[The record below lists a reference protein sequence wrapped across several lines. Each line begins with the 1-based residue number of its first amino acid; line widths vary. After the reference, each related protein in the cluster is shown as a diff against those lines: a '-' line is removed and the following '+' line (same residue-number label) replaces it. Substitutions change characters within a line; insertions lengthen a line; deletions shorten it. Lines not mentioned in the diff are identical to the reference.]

1 MRDRAPQRLL
11 LFLPPRLNAGGRAQF
26 ASGTVVSYVA
36 LANRESTRGEAPVAL
51 LPKASAVDLVFDSSD
66 VFITAIESPKL
77 SEGRL
82 RMALP
87 NILEDRLLAE
97 AADCHFAFNV
107 PRGGTGTTT
116 IAAQPKMPVAVIDRG
131 ILTRALDVVT
141 DAGFKVRAAYSEIYT
156 VPAPAAGVLSV
167 RVDRGRG
174 IARSATHDGFAFDL
188 SEDAVPPALALAV
201 RQLGIKRIQVFGRD
215 GARMSPFAAALNVQ
229 IDVNAQEA
237 DPAST
242 ETGVSLLQGAFAQGG
257 MIGGFVGSSRLS
269 LSSRAVRVP
278 LLWAAA
284 AVAVAM
290 VGMNAYYLK
299 LQGRRKNDPQ
309 SDGDELSLDVSRS
322 HHRGG
327 HDGANQTEAG
337 RGTCARRDRFGQRLF
352 GAERTHGAAVVGR
365 ARRQRRRHG
374 VSRRRVEGEVQ
385 ARGGRQ
391 PGAAEHSAFGRPAA
405 GIGDSLRCRWL
416 GARHGGGGLDGSAT
430 AFLG

>member
-1 MRDRAPQRLL
+1 MRDRSAQRLL
-11 LFLPPRLNAGGRAQF
+11 IFLPPRLGAGGRAQF
-26 ASGTVVSYVA
+26 SSGTVVPYVA
-36 LANRESTRGEAPVAL
+36 LSARESTRGEAPVAL
-51 LPKASAVDLVFDSSD
+51 LPKASAVDLVFDSGD

-87 NILEDRLLAE
+87 NILEDRLLAD
-97 AADCHFAFNV
+97 ATDCHFAFNV

-188 SEDAVPPALALAV
+188 ADDAVPPALALAV

-215 GARMSPFAAALNVQ
+215 GARMAPLAQALNVL

-257 MIGGFVGSSRLS
+257 MMGGFAGSSRLS

-278 LLWAAA
+278 LMWIAAGA
-284 AVAVAM
+284 AVAIL
-290 VGMNAYYLK
+290 GMNAYNLK
-299 LQGRRKNDPQ
+299 LESEERSIRSQMETNFRSMFPEVTTVADTMVQTKQKLAEVRSRAGIASANDF
-309 SDGDELSLDVSRS
+309 SVLNARTAMLLSAAPVGSVASIEYR
-322 HHRGG
+322 
-327 HDGANQTEAG
+327 DGALKIKFKPGVADNPSLQNTLRSAALQQGLAVRFEA
-337 RGTCARRDRFGQRLF
+337 
-352 GAERTHGAAVVGR
+352 
-365 ARRQRRRHG
+365 
-374 VSRRRVEGEVQ
+374 
-385 ARGGRQ
+385 
-391 PGAAEHSAFGRPAA
+391 
-405 GIGDSLRCRWL
+405 
-416 GARHGGGGLDGSAT
+416 DGSARVT
-430 AFLG
+430 AAGV

>member
-1 MRDRAPQRLL
+1 MSNRSAQRLL
-11 LFLPPRLNAGGRAQF
+11 IFLPPRLGAGPRGHF
-26 ASGTVVSYVA
+26 ASGTVVPYVA
-36 LANRESTRGEAPVAL
+36 LSARESTRGEAPVAL
-51 LPKASAVDLVFDSSD
+51 LPKAGAVDLVFDSSD
-66 VFITAIESPKL
+66 VFITAIELPKL

-97 AADCHFAFNV
+97 ATDCHFAFNI

-188 SEDAVPPALALAV
+188 TDDVVPPALALAV

-215 GARMSPFAAALNVQ
+215 GARMAPLAQALNVQ

-242 ETGVSLLQGAFAQGG
+242 ETGVNLLQGSFAQGG
-257 MIGGFVGSSRLS
+257 MMGGFVGSSKLS
-269 LSSRAVRVP
+269 LSSRAVRIP
-278 LLWAAA
+278 LMWIAACA
-284 AVAVAM
+284 AVAVIC
-290 VGMNAYYLK
+290 MNAYNLK
-299 LQGRRKNDPQ
+299 LESEERAIRSRMETSFRSTFPEVTTVADTMVQTKQKLAEVRARSGIASANDFSVLNARTAQ
-309 SDGDELSLDVSRS
+309 LLSAAPVGSVASMEYR
-322 HHRGG
+322 
-327 HDGANQTEAG
+327 DGALKIKFKPGVADNPGLQNTLRSAALQQG
-337 RGTCARRDRFGQRLF
+337 LAIRF
-352 GAERTHGAAVVGR
+352 
-365 ARRQRRRHG
+365 
-374 VSRRRVEGEVQ
+374 EG
-385 ARGGRQ
+385 
-391 PGAAEHSAFGRPAA
+391 
-405 GIGDSLRCRWL
+405 
-416 GARHGGGGLDGSAT
+416 DGSARVT
-430 AFLG
+430 AATGV

>member
-1 MRDRAPQRLL
+1 MEAIQTLSMRDRSHNGYFFSCRRASVP
-11 LFLPPRLNAGGRAQF
+11 AGATQF
-26 ASGTVVSYVA
+26 ASGTVVPYVA
-36 LANRESTRGEAPVAL
+36 LSARESTRGEAPVAL
-51 LPKASAVDLVFDSSD
+51 LPKAGAVDLVFDSSD
-66 VFITAIESPKL
+66 VFITAIASPKL

-87 NILEDRLLAE
+87 NILEDRLLAD
-97 AADCHFAFNV
+97 ATDCHFAFNV

-188 SEDAVPPALALAV
+188 TDDAVPPALALAV

-215 GARMSPFAAALNVQ
+215 GARMAPLAQALNVQ

-257 MIGGFVGSSRLS
+257 MMGGFVGSSK
-269 LSSRAVRVP
+269 AVAIEPRG
-278 LLWAAA
+278 ARSA
-284 AVAVAM
+284 AV
-290 VGMNAYYLK
+290 
-299 LQGRRKNDPQ
+299 D
-309 SDGDELSLDVSRS
+309 
-322 HHRGG
+322 
-327 HDGANQTEAG
+327 
-337 RGTCARRDRFGQRLF
+337 
-352 GAERTHGAAVVGR
+352 
-365 ARRQRRRHG
+365 
-374 VSRRRVEGEVQ
+374 RRRV
-385 ARGGRQ
+385 Q
-391 PGAAEHSAFGRPAA
+391 PSRSSA
-405 GIGDSLRCRWL
+405 
-416 GARHGGGGLDGSAT
+416 
-430 AFLG
+430 

>member
-1 MRDRAPQRLL
+1 MNNRSTQRLL
-11 LFLPPRLNAGGRAQF
+11 IFLPPRLGAGGRGPF
-26 ASGTVVSYVA
+26 ASGTVVPYVA
-36 LANRESTRGEAPVAL
+36 LSARESTRGEAPVAL
-51 LPKASAVDLVFDSSD
+51 LPKAGAVDLVFDSSD

-97 AADCHFAFNV
+97 ATDCHFAFNI

-156 VPAPAAGVLSV
+156 VPAPAAGVLSI

-188 SEDAVPPALALAV
+188 TDDVVPPALALAV

-215 GARMSPFAAALNVQ
+215 GARMAPLAQALNVQ

-242 ETGVSLLQGAFAQGG
+242 ETGVNLLQGSFAQGG
-257 MIGGFVGSSRLS
+257 MMGGFVGSSKLS

-278 LLWAAA
+278 LMWIAACA
-284 AVAVAM
+284 AVAVI
-290 VGMNAYYLK
+290 GMNAYNLK
-299 LQGRRKNDPQ
+299 LESEERAIRSRMETSFRSTFPEVTTVADPMVQTKQKLAEVRARSGIASANDFSVLNARTAQ
-309 SDGDELSLDVSRS
+309 LLSAAPVGSVASMEYR
-322 HHRGG
+322 
-327 HDGANQTEAG
+327 DGALKIKFKPGVADNPGLQNTLRSAALQQG
-337 RGTCARRDRFGQRLF
+337 LAIRF
-352 GAERTHGAAVVGR
+352 
-365 ARRQRRRHG
+365 
-374 VSRRRVEGEVQ
+374 EG
-385 ARGGRQ
+385 
-391 PGAAEHSAFGRPAA
+391 
-405 GIGDSLRCRWL
+405 
-416 GARHGGGGLDGSAT
+416 DGSARVT
-430 AFLG
+430 AATGV

>member
-1 MRDRAPQRLL
+1 MSNRSAQRLL
-11 LFLPPRLNAGGRAQF
+11 IFLPPRLGAGGRGQF
-26 ASGTVVSYVA
+26 ASGTVVPYVA
-36 LANRESTRGEAPVAL
+36 LSARESTRGEAPVAL
-51 LPKASAVDLVFDSSD
+51 LPKAGAVDLVFDSSD

-97 AADCHFAFNV
+97 ATDCHFAFNI

-188 SEDAVPPALALAV
+188 TDDSVPPALALAV

-215 GARMSPFAAALNVQ
+215 GARMAQVAQALNVQ

-242 ETGVSLLQGAFAQGG
+242 ETGVNLLQGAFAQGG
-257 MIGGFVGSSRLS
+257 MIGGFVGSSKLS

-278 LLWAAA
+278 LMWIGACA
-284 AVAVAM
+284 AVAII
-290 VGMNAYYLK
+290 GMNGYNLK
-299 LQGRRKNDPQ
+299 LESEERAIRSRMETNFRSAFPEVTTVADTMVQTKQKLAEVRARSGIASANDFSVLNARTAQ
-309 SDGDELSLDVSRS
+309 LLSAAPVGSVTSIEYR
-322 HHRGG
+322 
-327 HDGANQTEAG
+327 DGALKIKFKPGVADNPGLQNTL
-337 RGTCARRDRFGQRLF
+337 RS
-352 GAERTHGAAVVGR
+352 AAVQQGLAIR
-365 ARRQRRRHG
+365 F
-374 VSRRRVEGEVQ
+374 EG
-385 ARGGRQ
+385 
-391 PGAAEHSAFGRPAA
+391 
-405 GIGDSLRCRWL
+405 
-416 GARHGGGGLDGSAT
+416 DGSARVT
-430 AFLG
+430 PATGV

>member
-1 MRDRAPQRLL
+1 MRDRSAQRLL
-11 LFLPPRLNAGGRAQF
+11 VFLPPRLGGGRAPF
-26 ASGTVVSYVA
+26 ASGTVVPYVA
-36 LANRESTRGEAPVAL
+36 LSARESTRGEAPVAL
-51 LPKASAVDLVFDSSD
+51 LPKAGAVDLVFDSSD

-87 NILEDRLLAE
+87 NILEDRLLAD
-97 AADCHFAFNV
+97 ATDCHFAFTV

-188 SEDAVPPALALAV
+188 SDDAVPPALSLAV

-215 GARMSPFAAALNVQ
+215 GARMAPLAKTLNVQ

-257 MIGGFVGSSRLS
+257 MIGGFTGSSRLS
-269 LSSRAVRVP
+269 LSSRAVHVP
-278 LLWAAA
+278 LMWIAAGA
-284 AVAVAM
+284 AVAI
-290 VGMNAYYLK
+290 VGMNAYSMK
-299 LQGRRKNDPQ
+299 LESEEKTIRSQMETNFRSTFPEVTTVADTMVQTKQKLAEVRARAGIASANDF
-309 SDGDELSLDVSRS
+309 SVLNARTALLLSAAPVGSVSAMEYR
-322 HHRGG
+322 
-327 HDGANQTEAG
+327 DGALKVKFKPGVADNPGLQNALRSAALQQGLAIRFEA
-337 RGTCARRDRFGQRLF
+337 
-352 GAERTHGAAVVGR
+352 
-365 ARRQRRRHG
+365 
-374 VSRRRVEGEVQ
+374 
-385 ARGGRQ
+385 
-391 PGAAEHSAFGRPAA
+391 
-405 GIGDSLRCRWL
+405 
-416 GARHGGGGLDGSAT
+416 DGSARVT
-430 AFLG
+430 AAGV

>member
-1 MRDRAPQRLL
+1 MRDRTLQRLL
-11 LFLPPRLNAGGRAQF
+11 VFLPPRLDSGGRAQF

-36 LANRESTRGEAPVAL
+36 LASRESTRGEAPVAL

-66 VFITAIESPKL
+66 VFITAIASPKL

-87 NILEDRLLAE
+87 NILEDRLLAD
-97 AADCHFAFNV
+97 AGDCHFAFNV

-131 ILTRALDVVT
+131 ILTRALDVFA

-188 SEDAVPPALALAV
+188 TDDAVPPALALAV
-201 RQLGIKRIQVFGRD
+201 RQLGVKRIQVFGRD
-215 GARMSPFAAALNVQ
+215 GPRMSPLAKVLNVQ

-242 ETGVSLLQGAFAQGG
+242 DTGVSLLQGAFAQGG
-257 MIGGFVGSSRLS
+257 MMGSFGSGSKVS

-278 LLWAAA
+278 LLWIAAGA
-284 AVAVAM
+284 AVAI
-290 VGMNAYYLK
+290 VGMNAYNLK
-299 LQGRRKNDPQ
+299 LAGEEKTIRSQMEMNFRSTFPEVTTVADTTVQTKQKLAELRARAGIASANDF
-309 SDGDELSLDVSRS
+309 SVLNARTALLLSAAPVGSVASMEYR
-322 HHRGG
+322 
-327 HDGANQTEAG
+327 DGALKVKFKPSVTEN
-337 RGTCARRDRFGQRLF
+337 
-352 GAERTHGAAVVGR
+352 
-365 ARRQRRRHG
+365 
-374 VSRRRVEGEVQ
+374 
-385 ARGGRQ
+385 
-391 PGAAEHSAFGRPAA
+391 PALQN
-405 GIGDSLRCRWL
+405 SLRSVAL
-416 GARHGGGGLDGSAT
+416 QQGLNIRFEADGSARVT
-430 AFLG
+430 PAGV

>member
-1 MRDRAPQRLL
+1 MSNRSAQRLL
-11 LFLPPRLNAGGRAQF
+11 IFLPPRLGAGGRAQF
-26 ASGTVVSYVA
+26 ASGTVVPYVA
-36 LANRESTRGEAPVAL
+36 LSARESTRGEAPVAL
-51 LPKASAVDLVFDSSD
+51 LPKAGAVDLVFDSGD

-87 NILEDRLLAE
+87 NILEDRLLAD
-97 AADCHFAFNV
+97 ATDCHFAFNV

-188 SEDAVPPALALAV
+188 ADDAVPPALALAV

-215 GARMSPFAAALNVQ
+215 GARMAPLAQALNVQ

-257 MIGGFVGSSRLS
+257 MMGGFAGSSRLS

-278 LLWAAA
+278 LMWI
-284 AVAVAM
+284 
-290 VGMNAYYLK
+290 
-299 LQGRRKNDPQ
+299 GRRCSRRDPRHECLQPETRKRRKSDPQ
-309 SDGDELSLDVSRS
+309 SDGNELSLDVSGS
-322 HHRGG
+322 DHRRRY
-327 HDGANQTEAG
+327 DGADKAE
-337 RGTCARRDRFGQRLF
+337 ARRSAVTRRHCIGQRLF
-352 GAERTHGAAVVGR
+352 GAERAHGDAAVGR
-365 ARRQRRRHG
+365 TRWQCRRHG
-374 VSRRRVEGEVQ
+374 ISRRCAEGQIQ
-385 ARGGRQ
+385 ARCCRQ
-391 PGAAEHSAFGRPAA
+391 PGPAKHAALGRPATGA
-405 GIGDSLRCRWL
+405 GRFASKPT
-416 GARHGGGGLDGSAT
+416 ARRA
-430 AFLG
+430 